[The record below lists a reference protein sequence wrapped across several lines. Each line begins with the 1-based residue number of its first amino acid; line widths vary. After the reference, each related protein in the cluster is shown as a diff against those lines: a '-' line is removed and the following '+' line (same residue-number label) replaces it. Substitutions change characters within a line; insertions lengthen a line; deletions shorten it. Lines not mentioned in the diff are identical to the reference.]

1 MTMKKVCGFTLFLLV
16 VLALFSCKKR
26 VTIIQEPETGTFQMR
41 YVYYEYFEPTGAW
54 IRDRNNDGNN
64 VYIGLTGDYYID
76 EKDTTGRFKA
86 LAEEYGEKGT
96 KTFWRIGPG
105 TSKPYNITGVHLY
118 AGTGEKRK
126 DVSDEHLITFE
137 DASAYIASN
146 YDNSKECRM
155 TKPKKISALTEH
167 DLKWMAHIRI
177 FFSQK
182 PTERLTLVFS
192 VKDHPDVEI
201 VVWW

>member
-1 MTMKKVCGFTLFLLV
+1 
-16 VLALFSCKKR
+16 
-26 VTIIQEPETGTFQMR
+26 MR

-86 LAEEYGEKGT
+86 LAEEFGEKGT
-96 KTFWRIGPG
+96 KTFWRVGPG

-118 AGTGEKRK
+118 AGRGEKRK

-137 DASAYIASN
+137 DASAYIASD
-146 YDNSKECRM
+146 YDLSKDCHRTE
-155 TKPKKISALTEH
+155 PKKISALTEH

>member
-1 MTMKKVCGFTLFLLV
+1 M
-16 VLALFSCKKR
+16 
-26 VTIIQEPETGTFQMR
+26 
-41 YVYYEYFEPTGAW
+41 
-54 IRDRNNDGNN
+54 
-64 VYIGLTGDYYID
+64 
-76 EKDTTGRFKA
+76 
-86 LAEEYGEKGT
+86 
-96 KTFWRIGPG
+96 
-105 TSKPYNITGVHLY
+105 Y

-182 PTERLTLVFS
+182 PTERLTLAFS